1 MKKKT
6 DLTRLVRIHNAY
18 LMAASWKIVVKV
30 LELLKS
36 HGLTGAN
43 VRARLRGNTNI
54 RDAYLLVVDT
64 VDMLCNLAQKEL
76 SVAVVGSSEA
86 TSCTVLTPF

>member
-1 MKKKT
+1 
-6 DLTRLVRIHNAY
+6 
-18 LMAASWKIVVKV
+18 MAASWKIVVKV

-36 HGLTGAN
+36 HGLTATN

-64 VDMLCNLAQKEL
+64 IDMLCNLAQKEL
-76 SVAVVGSSEA
+76 SVAVVGSSET
-86 TSCTVLTPF
+86 TSYLVLTFF